1 MKHLFNRKRIAVLFF
16 GQPRQ
21 LEKGSEFIKPFF
33 DFSEI
38 GVQTDYFFHSWTLV
52 DPKKENK
59 TYEVGH
65 KDQCLLEESSLK
77 QKIVELYNP
86 VSIKIDEPISDI
98 LFTEEAQRFVDLWN
112 QIKKTRHFEETK
124 SAHEFLSN
132 VARAKYKIGQLVS
145 SERVV
150 QSKVNYEN
158 KNGFEYDVVFRIR
171 TDMAYKPSALGDK
184 IKYIVN
190 GLRLTDN
197 TPKDL
202 NQIYVEYLKI
212 SNGVPLCGDQN
223 IWGKSKPVDKLFTGC
238 TDSFLNYTERLL
250 NRCSEGYYKEDGGF
264 VRGRFLHIEIA
275 IPVAGMDHD
284 CSLFAVP
291 YGPNNAGSHS
301 LVRDT
306 VEPTDDYGTI
316 HSKHCDFFK

>member
-1 MKHLFNRKRIAVLFF
+1 MKHLFNRKKIAVLFF

-21 LEKGSEFIKPFF
+21 LEKGAEFIKPFF

-38 GVQTDYFFHSWTLV
+38 GVKTDYFFHGWTMV
-52 DPKKENK
+52 DPKKTNRI
-59 TYEVGH
+59 YQVGH
-65 KDQCLLEESSLK
+65 EDQETLETASLLK
-77 QKIVELYNP
+77 RITELY
-86 VSIKIDEPISDI
+86 DPISIRIDDPI
-98 LFTEEAQRFVDLWN
+98 RDKDFTKKAQKFVDLWKS
-112 QIKKTRHFEETK
+112 IEKTKPFLDSQ

-132 VARAKYKIGQLVS
+132 ISFAKYKIGQLVS

-150 QSKVNYEN
+150 QSKADYEQ
-158 KNGFEYDVVFRIR
+158 KHDFEYDIVFRIR